1 MPYVLKKIKNN
12 CYKLCLKANP
22 NKCISKQ
29 QAIKQEKAIIM
40 SELKRHK
47 SI

>member
-1 MPYVLKKIKNN
+1 MIKPN

-22 NKCISKQ
+22 NKCFSNKCLSKQ

-47 SI
+47 TI